1 MTNFT
6 MSKAFSHYIID
17 RSESVFKEKEM
28 VVVSDEQQEV
38 LLKIVKLSEE
48 IGSDALKRLALS
60 FDEVANKESMLA
72 AITAYKL
79 GLQDGYRMQKDQED
93 FLMGSYDHQKELEVE
108 Q

>member
-1 MTNFT
+1 MSNFT

-17 RSESVFKEKEM
+17 RSESIFKEKEM

-38 LLKIVKLSEE
+38 FLKIVKLSEE

-79 GLQDGYRMQKDQED
+79 GLQDGYRMQKDLED
-93 FLMGSYDHQKELEVE
+93 FLMGNYERQQEAEVE

>member
-6 MSKAFSHYIID
+6 MSKAFNRYMID
-17 RSESVFKEKEM
+17 RSESIFKEKEM

-38 LLKIVKLSEE
+38 FLKIVKLSEE

-60 FDEVANKESMLA
+60 FDEVANKESMFA
-72 AITAYKL
+72 AIAAYKL
-79 GLQDGYRMQKDQED
+79 GLQDGYRMQKDLED
-93 FLMGSYDHQKELEVE
+93 FLMGNYDRQQEAEVE

>member
-6 MSKAFSHYIID
+6 MSRAFNHYMID
-17 RSESVFKEKEM
+17 RFESIFKEKEM

-38 LLKIVKLSEE
+38 FLKIVRMSEE
-48 IGSDALKRLALS
+48 IGSDALKRLALA

-79 GLQDGYRMQKDQED
+79 GLQDGYRMQKDLED
-93 FLMGSYDHQKELEVE
+93 FLMGNYERQQEAEVE

>member
-6 MSKAFSHYIID
+6 MSKAFNHYMID
-17 RSESVFKEKEM
+17 RSESIFKEKEM

-38 LLKIVKLSEE
+38 FLKIVKLSEE

-72 AITAYKL
+72 AIAAYKL
-79 GLQDGYRMQKDQED
+79 GLQDGYRMQKDLED
-93 FLMGSYDHQKELEVE
+93 FLMGNYERQQESEVE